1 MYLREDET
9 YLAGFCYQFRG
20 QFILRG
26 TGSTTTDTERSQVT
40 QQPKIRLPSCPPPN
54 LRGIDLE
61 RAPMLLLVG
70 AGGRAV
76 SGIFVQRLL
85 NLQSNPQQCRVFGV
99 VEQDDQFLVFG
110 DTRYDAL
117 ETKNKSG
124 MHRNGFTGIR

>member
-1 MYLREDET
+1 MRLT
-9 YLAGFCYQFRG
+9 SQGFVISFGGNSFYA
-20 QFILRG
+20 
-26 TGSTTTDTERSQVT
+26 EQVQRQRT
-40 QQPKIRLPSCPPPN
+40 LNGPKLPNNRKSGYRRATAEI